1 MVNIQKKSNED
12 KIWQMGEGQV
22 GKGMSIVF
30 KIKEEKEYNY
40 LKEENEYKYLGI
52 WFSE

>member
-1 MVNIQKKSNED
+1 MANGGGTG
-12 KIWQMGEGQV
+12 GEGDV
-22 GKGMSIVF
+22 YCF

-40 LKEENEYKYLGI
+40 LKEEKEYKYLGI